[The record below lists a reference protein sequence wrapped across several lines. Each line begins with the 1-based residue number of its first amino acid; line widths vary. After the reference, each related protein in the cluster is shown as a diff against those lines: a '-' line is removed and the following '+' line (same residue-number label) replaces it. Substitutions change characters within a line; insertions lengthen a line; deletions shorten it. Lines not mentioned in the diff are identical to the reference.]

1 MKEQQLKM
9 LSTLV
14 DFLGKTL
21 GPDYEVSL
29 YNLNDI
35 NHSLVAIANSH
46 ISGKEPG
53 APLPTILLHD
63 LADAAVLARGY
74 RLNYSGT
81 SVGNKTL
88 RTSSIY
94 FKDSENHC
102 FAVLS
107 IAFDDS
113 RYQDMSD
120 RVLKL
125 CHPDFFVNTNFLY
138 NSDEADAEPE
148 IQPAPAAESQPNPQ
162 PALYTLPQNMDQIID
177 YYLTKN
183 NLQADRLTAEGKF
196 ELIKYLES
204 KGIFQMRGAVKEVSQ
219 RLSCSVASIY
229 RHLSKIRENE

>member
-1 MKEQQLKM
+1 MKEQRLKM

-21 GPDYEVSL
+21 GPDYEISL
-29 YNLNDI
+29 YDLNDT
-35 NHSLVAIANSH
+35 NHCLVAIANSH
-46 ISGKEPG
+46 ISGKALG

-63 LADAAVLARGY
+63 LADLSSKPQNY

-94 FKDSENHC
+94 FRDAENKC
-102 FAVLS
+102 FAIMS

-120 RVLKL
+120 RILKL

-138 NSDEADAEPE
+138 NMEQSEAEDEG
-148 IQPAPAAESQPNPQ
+148 PAPGASGTSLPKNVSQ
-162 PALYTLPQNMDQIID
+162 LIEH
-177 YYLTKN
+177 YLSRN
-183 NLQADRLTAEGKF
+183 NLQADRLTHDGKF
-196 ELIKYLES
+196 EIIKYLENN
-204 KGIFQMRGAVKEVSQ
+204 GVFQMRGAVKEISEK
-219 RLSCSVASIY
+219 LSCSVASIY
-229 RHLSKIRENE
+229 RYLSKIRKED